1 MRTCRAAVVLS
12 ALLLAVCA
20 APVSAQQSE
29 PAMQSPAAGESLA
42 PGSVVEVRWGSLCA
56 AGMKADEAE
65 LVLSLDGG
73 ATFPVRVSHELS
85 PCETRY
91 LWRVPMLATGR
102 ARLGVR
108 IGHEGFGETETIA
121 LVGGEFRIL
130 SDLDGRV
137 QELYRRAAEW
147 WTPGP
152 AALTAQDLLDRTL
165 SPSRGHISRIDD
177 SADAVAPPETPLFRP
192 ELTIAGF
199 TVHAAPRA
207 TRVARA
213 ASRTS
218 SAPTPLRL

>member
-1 MRTCRAAVVLS
+1 
-12 ALLLAVCA
+12 
-20 APVSAQQSE
+20 
-29 PAMQSPAAGESLA
+29 MQAPAAGESLA

-73 ATFPVRVSHELS
+73 ATFPIRVSHELS

-91 LWRVPMLATGR
+91 LWRVPVLATGR

-108 IGHEGFGETETIA
+108 MGHEGFGETEKIA

-137 QELYRRAAEW
+137 QQLYRRVAEW
-147 WTPGP
+147 WTPAP
-152 AALTAQDLLDRTL
+152 AVLTAQDLLDRTL

-177 SADAVAPPETPLFRP
+177 SADAAAPPETPVFGAAL
-192 ELTIAGF
+192 AASGF
-199 TVHAAPRA
+199 TVQFAPRA
-207 TRVARA
+207 PRVAP
-213 ASRTS
+213 ASSRSS

>member
-1 MRTCRAAVVLS
+1 MRGCRAAFVLS

-20 APVSAQQSE
+20 APALAQRAK

-56 AGMKADEAE
+56 SGMKADEAE

-73 ATFPVRVSHELS
+73 ATFPIRVSHEIS

-91 LWRVPMLATGR
+91 LWRVPVLATGR

-108 IGHEGFGETETIA
+108 IGHEGFGETERIA

-130 SDLDGRV
+130 SELDGRV
-137 QELYRRAAEW
+137 QALYRRAAEW

-152 AALTAQDLLDRTL
+152 AILTAQDLLDRSL
-165 SPSRGHISRIDD
+165 SPAQGHISRSQD
-177 SADAVAPPETPLFRP
+177 SPDAASPPETPVVRP
-192 ELTIAGF
+192 ALTAESF
-199 TVHAAPRA
+199 ALDAVPRA
-207 TRVARA
+207 TPVAPA
-213 ASRTS
+213 TSRFS

>member
-1 MRTCRAAVVLS
+1 MRTCRAAIVLS

-20 APVSAQQSE
+20 APVSAQPHE

-42 PGSVVEVRWGSLCA
+42 PGSVVEVRWRSLCA

-91 LWRVPMLATGR
+91 LWRVPVLATGR

-108 IGHEGFGETETIA
+108 IGHEGFGETEKIA
-121 LVGGEFRIL
+121 LVGGEFRIQ

-137 QELYRRAAEW
+137 QELYRRIAEW

-152 AALTAQDLLDRTL
+152 AVVTAQDLLDRTL
-165 SPSRGHISRIDD
+165 SPSRGHLSRVVD
-177 SADAVAPPETPLFRP
+177 SADAVAPPETSVFRP
-192 ELTIAGF
+192 DLTIAGL

-207 TRVARA
+207 MRVAPA
-213 ASRTS
+213 VSGST

>member
-1 MRTCRAAVVLS
+1 MRACRAAVVLS
-12 ALLLAVCA
+12 ALLLAVYA
-20 APVSAQQSE
+20 VPVLAQRGE
-29 PAMQSPAAGESLA
+29 PAMLSPGAGESLA

-91 LWRVPMLATGR
+91 LWRVPVLATGR

-108 IGHEGFGETETIA
+108 IGHEGFGETEKIA
-121 LVGGEFRIL
+121 LLGGEFRIL

-152 AALTAQDLLDRTL
+152 AVLTAQDLLDRTL
-165 SPSRGHISRIDD
+165 SPERGHISRIAD
-177 SADAVAPPETPLFRP
+177 SADAAAPPETPVFGPALP
-192 ELTIAGF
+192 AAGF
-199 TVHAAPRA
+199 TVAAAPRA
-207 TRVARA
+207 THIAPA
-213 ASRTS
+213 ASRSS